1 MEEKCSH
8 CKIMKYGYSDGKHS
22 IFICFKCGRFDG
34 LSGGDPTFIEKIQE
48 EPMSLLIMIEQKI
61 LLPIS

>member
-1 MEEKCSH
+1 
-8 CKIMKYGYSDGKHS
+8 MKYGYSDGKHS

-61 LLPIS
+61 LIPIS